1 MKGGKKGLIIVFT
14 GDGKGKTTAALGCAL
29 RAAGYGM
36 KTLMVEFIKEGGRS
50 GEQKVCPHI
59 LKHIEIHAFGL
70 GFAFVGDDIRPY
82 MEIVEKGWIFMEEEL
97 KKGNYDL
104 LILDELNVVLNLK
117 LLPFEKV
124 HNFLVEKDEKLHVI
138 ITGKDAPKELI
149 KMADIVTEMREV
161 KNLSKAYGAICG
173 LDI

>member
-36 KTLMVEFIKEGGRS
+36 KTLMVEFIKEEGKS
-50 GEQKVCPHI
+50 GEQRVCPSM
-59 LKHIEIHAFGL
+59 LKYIDIHAFGT
-70 GFAFVGDDIRPY
+70 GFAFMGEDIRPY
-82 MEIVEKGWIFMEEEL
+82 MEVIEKGWIFMQEEL
-97 KKGNYDL
+97 KKSKYDL
-104 LILDELNVVLNLK
+104 LILDELNLVLSLR

-124 HNFLVEKDEKLHVI
+124 HEFLIEKDEGLHVI
-138 ITGKDAPKELI
+138 ITGRDAPKELI
-149 KMADIVTEMREV
+149 KMADIVTEMKEV
-161 KNLSKAYGAICG
+161 KNLARPSGKVLG

>member
-1 MKGGKKGLIIVFT
+1 MKEKRKGLIIVFT

-29 RAAGYGM
+29 RAAGYGLR
-36 KTLMVEFIKEGGRS
+36 TLVVEFIKEDGKS
-50 GEQKVCPHI
+50 GEQKICPSM
-59 LKHIEIHAFGL
+59 LKYIDIYAFGT

-82 MEIVEKGWIFMEEEL
+82 MEVVEKGWIFMEEEL
-97 KKGNYDL
+97 KRSKYDL

-117 LLPFEKV
+117 LLPFDKV
-124 HNFLVEKDEKLHVI
+124 YNFLIEKDDDLHVI

-149 KMADIVTEMREV
+149 KMADIVTEMREI
-161 KNLSKAYGAICG
+161 KNMSKKYGAVVG

>member
-1 MKGGKKGLIIVFT
+1 MKEKKRGLIIVFT

-36 KTLMVEFIKEGGRS
+36 RTLMVEFIKEDGKS
-50 GEQKVCPHI
+50 GEQKICPSM
-59 LKHIEIHAFGL
+59 LKHIDIHVFGT
-70 GFAFVGDDIRPY
+70 GFAFFGEDIRPY
-82 MEIVEKGWIFMEEEL
+82 MEIVERGWIFMEEEI
-97 KKGNYDL
+97 KRSKYDL

-117 LLPFEKV
+117 LLPFERV
-124 HNFLVEKDEKLHVI
+124 HNFLIEKDDDLHVI

-149 KMADIVTEMREV
+149 KIADVVTEMKEI
-161 KNLSKAYGAICG
+161 KNLSKKYGAVVG